1 MRTLNTRFKRLL
13 RLKHLEFFQ
22 VVLSD
27 DNRSAFLLVVDE
39 RLPDSEEGN
48 KINVYLVSHFE
59 LSDSSYQDILSFN
72 DDLLGMKHNC
82 SYVLNSLTVKEEF
95 DFDFP
100 FDMLAIRRYVQEL
113 IYMLGIDLILPDIQ
127 ESDFDRLSQD

>member
-72 DDLLGMKHNC
+72 DDILGMKHNC
-82 SYVLNSLTVKEEF
+82 SYVLSTLTVKEEF

-113 IYMLGIDLILPDIQ
+113 IYMLGIDLILTDIQ
-127 ESDFDRLSQD
+127 ESAFDRLSQD

>member
-59 LSDSSYQDILSFN
+59 LSDSLYQDILSFN

-82 SYVLNSLTVKEEF
+82 SYVLNTLTVKEEF

>member
-1 MRTLNTRFKRLL
+1 MRTLNTRIKRLL

-82 SYVLNSLTVKEEF
+82 SYVLNTLTVKEEF

-127 ESDFDRLSQD
+127 EKRF

>member
-1 MRTLNTRFKRLL
+1 M
-13 RLKHLEFFQ
+13 
-22 VVLSD
+22 VLSD

-59 LSDSSYQDILSFN
+59 LSDSAYQDILSFN

-82 SYVLNSLTVKEEF
+82 SYVLNTLTVKKEF